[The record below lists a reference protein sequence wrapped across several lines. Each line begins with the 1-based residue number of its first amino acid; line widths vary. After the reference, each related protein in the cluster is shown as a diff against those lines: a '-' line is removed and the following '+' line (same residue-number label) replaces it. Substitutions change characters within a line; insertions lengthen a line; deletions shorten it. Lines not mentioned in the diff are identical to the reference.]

1 MPALVL
7 LAASA
12 TLDLLAAGSDR
23 TRCSVV
29 AAVLLAL
36 VVVHAA
42 SSGRGGCARST
53 TALLILLIFVTLGML
68 LFASSE
74 LML

>member
-7 LAASA
+7 LAAGA
-12 TLDLLAAGSDR
+12 TLDLLAAGTDR
-23 TRCSVV
+23 ARCSVV

-42 SSGRGGCARST
+42 TSGRGGCARST
-53 TALLILLIFVTLGML
+53 TALLILLIFVALGVL
-68 LFASSE
+68 LFASAE
-74 LML
+74 LVL